1 MGDDGK
7 EHNHDTAGV
16 AELLDQVDGSD
27 MASIRRVVSGILR
40 IINDPD
46 ATIEDLKNLIDVDP
60 PLAAEVLK
68 TANSAYYS
76 SGRRIDEIEQAV
88 IWIGFAEVKEI
99 VLRQSVRPVFSS
111 NMVLGTYSRPLLWKH
126 SVSVASLGKMI
137 FRKEFAQRGENMY
150 AVGLLH
156 DIGII
161 IEDQFRNQ
169 QFVQA
174 LALMQEG
181 LDLVQAERRVLGYD
195 HAQVG
200 RDLASRWLF
209 PEDFAE
215 SIGCHHDSFQVPRD
229 FSRMQL
235 TLYLANVLAN
245 RRGLGYSGSGGRRV
259 EPAMDTLGL
268 EPVALNL
275 IVEELEKKISILEEQ
290 GLA

>member
-1 MGDDGK
+1 MDK
-7 EHNHDTAGV
+7 KPEIE
-16 AELLDQVDGSD
+16 ELLDQVDTSD

-40 IINDPD
+40 IINDPE

-88 IWIGFAEVKEI
+88 IWIGFEEVKEI
-99 VLRQSVRPVFSS
+99 VLRQSVRPVFSAHTVMGS
-111 NMVLGTYSRPLLWKH
+111 YSRPLLWKH
-126 SVSVASLGKMI
+126 CVSVASLGKMI
-137 FRKEFAQRGENMY
+137 FRKEFAQRGESMY

-174 LALMQEG
+174 LALVQRGM
-181 LDLVQAERRVLGYD
+181 DLVQAERQVLGYD

-200 RDLASRWLF
+200 EALASRWLF
-209 PEDFAE
+209 PEEFGQ
-215 SIGCHHDSFQVPRD
+215 SIGCHHDTFRVPQER
-229 FSRMQL
+229 SRMEL
-235 TLYLANVLAN
+235 NLYLANLLVN
-245 RRGLGYSGSGGRRV
+245 RVGLGYSGRYGTEESMEAV
-259 EPAMDTLGL
+259 MDTLGL
-268 EPVALNL
+268 EREGLDL
-275 IVEELEKKISILEEQ
+275 ITEELKSRISILEEQ
-290 GLA
+290 GLV